1 MGKMKALN
9 FDPRKK
15 CLNSVLKDIPKAISP
30 DDIVLRVSFAGICG
44 TDLHI
49 AEGTFPCK
57 DTDFTLGH
65 EISGIVTEVGKNV
78 DHIQRGDN
86 VVVDPN
92 SGCNKCRYC
101 TNGSYHLC
109 MTGGIN
115 NTIGIFQD
123 GGWAEYCI
131 APAFQVYKLPNNIP
145 LQRAVMCEPLS
156 CISHGWDRLGN
167 VSPDCKIL
175 IIGAG
180 IIGNLWACLFHL
192 KGYKYVTISEP
203 QSERRS
209 LFQKIGT
216 GYITVTP
223 EQLQTQFPKKDDCLK
238 NGFDLCIDCSGN
250 PRAIEKGVDL
260 LRNGGRMC
268 IFGVAPVQSEIKLS
282 PFEIYK
288 KEITIIGVNINPFSF
303 NKAMALLEAFGERYL
318 DYETLGIQTFGL
330 DQHQEA
336 LEKLK
341 QGKISKGVF
350 KI

>member
-145 LQRAVMCEPLS
+145 LQR
-156 CISHGWDRLGN
+156 
-167 VSPDCKIL
+167 
-175 IIGAG
+175 
-180 IIGNLWACLFHL
+180 
-192 KGYKYVTISEP
+192 
-203 QSERRS
+203 
-209 LFQKIGT
+209 GT